1 MVREH
6 DHEKT
11 NTLLIVHCHDVAKR
25 DLFSECAVFSPDT
38 NVFLL
43 LIHHFPELA
52 PCTLIQTGR
61 ENQLRKLTSTNA
73 AKQLRRYERQ
83 H

>member
-1 MVREH
+1 MTTRRPTRCSLYIVMM
-6 DHEKT
+6 
-11 NTLLIVHCHDVAKR
+11 LLKEISFQSA
-25 DLFSECAVFSPDT
+25 LFSPDT
-38 NVFLL
+38 DVFLL

-73 AKQLRRYERQ
+73 TKQLRRYERQ